1 MPATVAV
8 SYRGTT
14 TNLTHIP
21 LVLFTFVVITF
32 VHRCLYSPTMGGV
45 DQPYLY
51 DPPSR
56 RQIAYPYSD
65 FDPKAVTR
73 ASWISAAESTM
84 SKPKKEGPLID
95 FNKHPD
101 SFMVVTPQPAR
112 DPMPANTKK
121 KVVAMRWV
129 QFGFR
134 IAQVLGA
141 IGCLLCV
148 IFVRNTETAQG
159 WIMRVP
165 VSEQKYDRRK
175 QILTGMQPAWDM
187 IITSYGVYHLAYPP
201 QHRTPA
207 SSSSYHIFGM
217 MMDGGLIPF
226 YVYTSWFGH
235 QNWVADPNS
244 ESRWTNIFNK
254 DESSTNPL
262 LFATF
267 IISAVVGFLHLVSI
281 GIGAYLAIIF
291 RKISA
296 YPPDLNPLE
305 DNLTSRKH
313 QYKNSDASAMSM
325 MQKPGYMSGSTLNVN
340 DQRFSKSSHDD
351 RTIDF
356 RHSRI
361 GSDNNF
367 SPHNPRSAQLARQ
380 QTEDRQSFQQ
390 PHNIRDTRGSFA
402 QSDRPASATQEKR
415 DCDSFS
421 FVGSLASAPAV
432 PPHTSQQRSHSP
444 RPGSSVSVR
453 DMADQQPQYANTH
466 AHTESQQKESLLNDN
481 WFVYDEPTVP
491 LRDEN
496 FVAPAPPTPTHRRTP
511 NFSRPSPVSS
521 PEPERAARFSPM
533 LSPLP
538 PNHEAQF
545 MPQPLRMNPPTPP
558 NDDIALQSPPRHDSF
573 QDASH
578 HNYEKYPDADDQ
590 DDNET
595 ITGNEERQP
604 LNENAVNRSHTNASA
619 QSSQFAGSSVYS
631 ESAPSLRTANNQKAK
646 TQFLESPNFKSVGA
660 PRGKQYGDLASAT
673 RGIRQHEA
681 YSQLPQ
687 EPQISPRPYKS
698 GYGLQADVPP
708 SPPKHSP
715 YNGGRVI
722 SRTGADIADE
732 GLYVPE
738 NGSRRRYVSGKA
750 AEEGMAGTR
759 W

>member
-1 MPATVAV
+1 
-8 SYRGTT
+8 
-14 TNLTHIP
+14 
-21 LVLFTFVVITF
+21 
-32 VHRCLYSPTMGGV
+32 MGGV

-101 SFMVVTPQPAR
+101 SFMVVTPQASR
-112 DPMPANTKK
+112 EPMPANTKK
-121 KVVAMRWV
+121 KVTIVRWV
-129 QFGFR
+129 QFGLR
-134 IAQVLGA
+134 IIQVVGA

-165 VSEQKYDRRK
+165 
-175 QILTGMQPAWDM
+175 PAWD
-187 IITSYGVYHLAYPP
+187 ILVSSYGIYHLAYPP
-201 QHRTPA
+201 KHRTPA

-217 MMDGGLIPF
+217 MMDSGLIPF
-226 YVYTSWFGH
+226 YVYTSWFAH
-235 QNWVADPNS
+235 QNWIAEPGS
-244 ESRWTNIFNK
+244 ETRWRNIFNN
-254 DESSTNPL
+254 DDSSTNPL

-267 IISAVVGFLHLVSI
+267 LVSAITGFFHLITI
-281 GIGAYLAIIF
+281 GIGAWLAIIF

-340 DQRFSKSSHDD
+340 EQRFSKSSHDD
-351 RTIDF
+351 RTLEF

-361 GSDNNF
+361 GSENNF
-367 SPHNPRSAQLARQ
+367 SPHNPRSAHLSRQ
-380 QTEDRQSFQQ
+380 QTAEQTAYQQ
-390 PHNIRDTRGSFA
+390 PHDIRDARGSFA
-402 QSDRPASATQEKR
+402 QTTRSASKSPEKR

-421 FVGSLASAPAV
+421 FVGSLASAPDV

-453 DMADQQPQYANTH
+453 ETGDQQPQYAHTQ
-466 AHTESQQKESLLNDN
+466 AHEQSQQRESLLNDN

-521 PEPERAARFSPM
+521 PDPERAARFSPM

-558 NDDIALQSPPRHDSF
+558 NDDSILQNPPRHDSF
-573 QDASH
+573 QEAAHQS
-578 HNYEKYPDADDQ
+578 YEKYPDVEDNDDTS
-590 DDNET
+590 T
-595 ITGNEERQP
+595 IMGHEERQP
-604 LNENAVNRSHTNASA
+604 LNETAVNRSHTNASA

-631 ESAPSLRTANNQKAK
+631 ESAPSLRTANHKK
-646 TQFLESPNFKSVGA
+646 SKSEFLESPNFKSVGA

-673 RGIRQHEA
+673 RGIRQHDV

-687 EPQISPRPYKS
+687 EPQVSPRPYS
-698 GYGLQADVPP
+698 NGYGLQADMPP

-715 YNGGRVI
+715 YNSGRVI

-732 GLYVPE
+732 ALYVPE
-738 NGSRRRYVSGKA
+738 NASRRRYVSGKA
-750 AEEGMAGTR
+750 AEEGMAGGR